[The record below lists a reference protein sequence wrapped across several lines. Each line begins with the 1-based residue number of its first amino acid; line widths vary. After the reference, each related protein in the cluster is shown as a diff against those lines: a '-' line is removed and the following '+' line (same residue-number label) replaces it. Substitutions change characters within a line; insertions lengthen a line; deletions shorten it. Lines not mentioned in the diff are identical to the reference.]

1 MGCSPWGHKE
11 SDTTER
17 LSTAQ
22 HSVWYIFVESPEL
35 APALYQRLQNRSWEQ
50 SKMESPFHLI
60 LSIFPPEGARET
72 ERSPSAGSRFLP
84 LTYPFL
90 VLCSPYRMMQ
100 TLIHLLKCNIGTGLL
115 GLPLA
120 MKNAGLLV
128 RWTCAMGTTSPQ
140 RKGLAGSYSLSIVYQ
155 WAIWEHS
162 LQWEMNLLASILWSQ
177 PGAKWNMPGGDR
189 PYFPQFY

>member
-1 MGCSPWGHKE
+1 MLEFFDGTISWRRKRQPTPVLLSGESHGRRSLVGYSPWGHKE

-128 RWTCAMGTTSPQ
+128 RWTCAMGTTSPHLTE
-140 RKGLAGSYSLSIVYQ
+140 RVGRL
-155 WAIWEHS
+155 
-162 LQWEMNLLASILWSQ
+162 LQ
-177 PGAKWNMPGGDR
+177 P
-189 PYFPQFY
+189 